1 MSGNSTRSIV
11 FLAKALFVYTDL
23 FYSKE
28 IIFFYGVIVYIMVVF
43 DNDTLLIKTNC
54 DQKFR
59 FFCNFMANCVKVKQD
74 YFTNIACPSKVENG
88 NGDSIEKS
96 SINILVDPFK
106 FEQIEATY
114 VSCPINVT
122 YSNKCI
128 EYGLVLYEHRKIRFD
143 TRWPLE
149 NLIEDFKKNPS
160 SRESFFYV
168 GQDLNKMIKKMIE
181 IRTDNFDKDKTSI
194 LFPIY
199 NVGTCNTSNHKT
211 NDDEYFK
218 LMYFMFIAGIYN
230 FFEILKEFLL
240 RKYKNDLKKDN
251 KSKVIF
257 EALQRMYIQVNQICD
272 SFYEKTPNEGIT
284 AIKTKLKLEYEYAF
298 IIVEEGYNMSLG
310 IDYSDMCSMPYASSN
325 SGGYNMGTVL
335 GIAGLAGL
343 GLYGLK
349 KWRELKGVSS
359 SSSSSSGS
367 LSSSSSDSS
376 SSSSSSEA
384 SSKVHGVGRGRGRGR
399 GRGKS
404 SGVVRQSAR
413 LKAASGK
420 KGRVTV
426 RAKSSGEVK
435 GVRQSARL
443 KAAADLKGASKSAR
457 LKSKR
462 V

>member
-1 MSGNSTRSIV
+1 
-11 FLAKALFVYTDL
+11 
-23 FYSKE
+23 
-28 IIFFYGVIVYIMVVF
+28 
-43 DNDTLLIKTNC
+43 
-54 DQKFR
+54 
-59 FFCNFMANCVKVKQD
+59 MANCVKVSQN
-74 YFTNIACPSKVENG
+74 YFYSIVCPSKKEKKKSDNDGNLFEPFDASENI
-88 NGDSIEKS
+88 NPNFS
-96 SINILVDPFK
+96 SCNNPLLP
-106 FEQIEATY
+106 TY
-114 VSCPINVT
+114 TES
-122 YSNKCI
+122 CI
-128 EYGLVLYEHRKIRFD
+128 EVGLVLYEHKRFRFD

-149 NLIEDFKKNPS
+149 KLITDFLKNPPL
-160 SRESFFYV
+160 RESFFKV
-168 GQDLNKMIKKMIE
+168 GQNLNKMIDAMIA
-181 IRTDNFDKDKTSI
+181 IRNNNFDNDVTDIFPIYTVGTCGTSGDKTSD
-194 LFPIY
+194 
-199 NVGTCNTSNHKT
+199 V
-211 NDDEYFK
+211 EYFK

-230 FFEILKEFLL
+230 FFEILKEILL
-240 RKYKNDLKKDN
+240 RKYKNYLKDDN

-272 SFYEKTPNEGIT
+272 SFNEKTPNEGIT

-310 IDYSDMCSMPYASSN
+310 IDYDNMCLMSYASSN
-325 SGGYNMGTVL
+325 DGGYNIGTVL

-367 LSSSSSDSS
+367 SSSSSSSSDSS
-376 SSSSSSEA
+376 SNVSNV
-384 SSKVHGVGRGRGRGR
+384 SKVSKVSKVQGVGRGRGRGR